1 VFDGSN
7 WSAWFTSDPINITNS
22 APSGT
27 VGLVHANATVTDG
40 LAVEV
45 NTHDHDGD
53 EVSVLDVVWERNG
66 VAVPEHRGA
75 THLPSSALAKSETWS
90 ATVTLSDGINNTAL
104 PPASVTLFNAQ
115 PHLEAGVTD
124 TVTSLQPAEVNIS
137 VSDADNDALTL
148 VTAWYRNGFLDA
160 TLTNRTVVPVD
171 RLAPGQPWR
180 MVATASDGEATTD
193 PVEVTFTVSN
203 LEPEAV
209 ITLLDRNLWLGEHL
223 HLTSSDSSDPDGSPL
238 TSHWTLNGQTTT
250 GEQPTLLLD
259 ASGTLTLTV
268 TDEHGGT
275 STAMMNLTAQQ
286 GPQVSDVTATFDAQ
300 DSTARLEWSWSGE
313 DVTFN
318 VLRNGQIIGETTAS
332 AFVDQPP
339 FEGEHTYTI
348 QPFTDNR
355 TYQAG
360 AAQVQMD
367 ASVQPVTA
375 ETGSTGGLLLFVLLM
390 LGGVTV
396 LLVTWRRP

>member
-1 VFDGSN
+1 
-7 WSAWFTSDPINITNS
+7 
-22 APSGT
+22 
-27 VGLVHANATVTDG
+27 
-40 LAVEV
+40 
-45 NTHDHDGD
+45 
-53 EVSVLDVVWERNG
+53 
-66 VAVPEHRGA
+66 
-75 THLPSSALAKSETWS
+75 
-90 ATVTLSDGINNTAL
+90 
-104 PPASVTLFNAQ
+104 
-115 PHLEAGVTD
+115 
-124 TVTSLQPAEVNIS
+124 
-137 VSDADNDALTL
+137 
-148 VTAWYRNGFLDA
+148 
-160 TLTNRTVVPVD
+160 
-171 RLAPGQPWR
+171 
-180 MVATASDGEATTD
+180 
-193 PVEVTFTVSN
+193 
-203 LEPEAV
+203 
-209 ITLLDRNLWLGEHL
+209 
-223 HLTSSDSSDPDGSPL
+223 
-238 TSHWTLNGQTTT
+238 
-250 GEQPTLLLD
+250 
-259 ASGTLTLTV
+259 
-268 TDEHGGT
+268 
-275 STAMMNLTAQQ
+275 MMNLTAQQ